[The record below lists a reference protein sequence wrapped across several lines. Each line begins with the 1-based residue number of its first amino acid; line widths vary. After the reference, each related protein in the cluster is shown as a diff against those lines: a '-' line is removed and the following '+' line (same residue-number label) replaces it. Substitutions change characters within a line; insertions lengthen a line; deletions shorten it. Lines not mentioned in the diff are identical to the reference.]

1 MIPEN
6 REITEEAMLAE
17 LAALKAGRISEE
29 ELAAARSSLDHS
41 YRQLADN
48 PAALCDFYGGRMLA
62 GCYETVEEWRERL
75 ARVTLAEILEV
86 GETIDAGA
94 IFFLNGTL
102 EGEDEE

>member
-1 MIPEN
+1 
-6 REITEEAMLAE
+6 
-17 LAALKAGRISEE
+17 
-29 ELAAARSSLDHS
+29 
-41 YRQLADN
+41 
-48 PAALCDFYGGRMLA
+48 MLA

-86 GETIDAGA
+86 GEMIDAGA